1 MADTAANK
9 IHGFSFIE
17 LRIVLRVRRRAP
29 KIGASIF
36 QNAYG
41 HGANVVTARQK
52 DYQMRMM
59 QIKKQHE
66 DYYRKLG
73 TPLGVSKMRGVTA
86 DPENTHEGYNTVIK
100 ELGDHSV
107 PDVWKQR
114 PKRNIA
120 LRQEKTN
127 GLIQL
132 YMVSIMNTNARAYGM
147 CT

>member
-1 MADTAANK
+1 MSYEYGDAP
-9 IHGFSFIE
+9 
-17 LRIVLRVRRRAP
+17 P

-41 HGANVVTARQK
+41 HGANVLTAGQK
-52 DYQMRMM
+52 GYQMRMM

-73 TPLGVSKMRGVTA
+73 TPLGVPKVKSVTA
-86 DPENTHEGYNTVIK
+86 DPENTHEGYNTIIK
-100 ELGDHSV
+100 GLGDHSV
-107 PDVWKQR
+107 PDVWIQR

-120 LRQEKTN
+120 LRQEKNAN

-132 YMVSIMNTNARAYGM
+132 YMVSIMNTNAKTCGM

>member
-1 MADTAANK
+1 MK
-9 IHGFSFIE
+9 
-17 LRIVLRVRRRAP
+17 
-29 KIGASIF
+29 
-36 QNAYG
+36 
-41 HGANVVTARQK
+41 
-52 DYQMRMM
+52 
-59 QIKKQHE
+59 
-66 DYYRKLG
+66 
-73 TPLGVSKMRGVTA
+73 GVTA

-100 ELGDHSV
+100 GLGGHCV

-120 LRQEKTN
+120 RRQEKTN